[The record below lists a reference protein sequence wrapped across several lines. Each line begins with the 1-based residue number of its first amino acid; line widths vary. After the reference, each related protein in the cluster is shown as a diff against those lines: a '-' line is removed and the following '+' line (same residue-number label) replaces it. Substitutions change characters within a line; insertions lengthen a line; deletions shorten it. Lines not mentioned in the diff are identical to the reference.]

1 MDATRIIAAL
11 LLLPCLQAC
20 SGHVTT
26 AKGEEMW
33 ITSLAFQQYAEQVF
47 RHQNQVGQQLV
58 DALEANEG
66 GAPGWGRRLSKA
78 EDHLWDACLLLN
90 DLAIAYQERR
100 ELDLWHQRQAAYS
113 VSACEAAT
121 LEAERLLDGG
131 ARLSD
136 VGSGE

>member
-1 MDATRIIAAL
+1 MDATRIIVCL

-20 SGHVTT
+20 GGRVTT
-26 AKGEEMW
+26 VNGEDMW
-33 ITSLAFQQYAEQVF
+33 ITSLAFQQYAEEVF
-47 RHQNQVGQQLV
+47 RHQNQVGQELL
-58 DALEANEG
+58 DAQEANES
-66 GAPGWGRRLSKA
+66 GAPGWGQSLSKA
-78 EDHLWDACLLLN
+78 EDRLWDACLLLN

-121 LEAERLLDGG
+121 IEAERLLDRG